1 LNRTNSKIPIL
12 SFFSGAGFMDI
23 GFLKSGFQ
31 IVWHNEYNPSFVKA
45 FECGM
50 SSLGYKGRSAKVQN
64 TSSIVEIGPN
74 QILKEAFPGKSKPE
88 LFGMIGGPP
97 CPDFSVGGKNKGS
110 NGDNGKLSEVY
121 INRILEI
128 NPTFFVFENV
138 PGLFR
143 TKKHRDFL
151 VKLMEK
157 LKDHYVLDVNILNCL
172 DFGVPQDRERVFF
185 VGVQRKWLHKRIGKK
200 KTSSIQNTDEFIAN
214 ISKLKP
220 AVFFKTI
227 SHWFPWPTNP
237 EFNDAKK
244 RFAWPSANVEYN
256 ETPIKPDCPEELMV
270 GTYICND
277 WVQDLPNGKEAFN
290 PKSPKFKTTKEGDV
304 SRKSF
309 KKLHR
314 FRYSPAVAYG
324 NNEVHLHPVYDR
336 RLTVREAL
344 MLQSVPNEYVL
355 PEDLTLSAKFK
366 TIGNGVPVKL
376 AEALSLEIIKM
387 FQKEELHEAI
397 RFNARP

>member
-1 LNRTNSKIPIL
+1 
-12 SFFSGAGFMDI
+12 MDI

-50 SSLGYKGRSAKVQN
+50 SSLGYTGRSAKVQN

-74 QILKEAFPGKSKPE
+74 QILKEAFPGESKPE

-185 VGVQRKWLHKRIGKK
+185 VGVQRKWLHKRIGNQ
-200 KTSSIQNTDEFIAN
+200 KTSWIQNTDEFIAN

-237 EFNDAKK
+237 KFNDAKK
-244 RFAWPSANVEYN
+244 RFAWPSEHVEYN
-256 ETPIKPDCPEELMV
+256 ETPIMPDCPDELMV

-290 PKSPKFKTTKEGDV
+290 PKSSKFKTTKEGDV

-324 NNEVHLHPVYDR
+324 NNEVHLHPVFDR